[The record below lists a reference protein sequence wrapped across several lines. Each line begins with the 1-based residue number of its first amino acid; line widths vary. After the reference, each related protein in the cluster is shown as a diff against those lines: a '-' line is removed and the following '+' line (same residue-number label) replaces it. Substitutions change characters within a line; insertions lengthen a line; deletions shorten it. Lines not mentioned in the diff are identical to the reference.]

1 MPNMTVRTET
11 IHVAEVAGEAAP
23 ALAGADH
30 GQGPGGDP
38 GPEVAGTG
46 RGRATGPSRGQSHVR
61 GTGPCQSRGR
71 LTGVVVVL
79 AGQTGRTTT
88 TEQAAPEIDG
98 GEIWR
103 YRNFFFYIYI
113 YIYAI

>member
-1 MPNMTVRTET
+1 
-11 IHVAEVAGEAAP
+11 
-23 ALAGADH
+23 
-30 GQGPGGDP
+30 
-38 GPEVAGTG
+38 
-46 RGRATGPSRGQSHVR
+46 
-61 GTGPCQSRGR
+61 
-71 LTGVVVVL
+71 VVL